1 MYDLINCEVI
11 SEGSPVWA
19 VVSIGSYKI
28 ETMKEQKGK
37 KSKKNEEISKEDRL
51 NAKWKEKSKSWK
63 WKKPDLPALQE
74 LTFPQ
79 DLS

>member
-1 MYDLINCEVI
+1 
-11 SEGSPVWA
+11 
-19 VVSIGSYKI
+19 
-28 ETMKEQKGK
+28 MKEQKGK